1 MEIKPV
7 GRRVLVRPVKDE
19 KTKGGIYIPDS
30 AKESRKEGQ
39 VLAVGTGKDG
49 KELPLKKGDRIIYG
63 GYSSEEFEINGEKYV
78 VVQFKDIV
86 AKIEV

>member
-7 GRRVLVRPVKDE
+7 GRRVLIRPVKEE
-19 KTKGGIYIPDS
+19 KTKGGIYIPES
-30 AKESRKEGQ
+30 AKEGRKEGE

-49 KELPLKKGDRIIYG
+49 NPLPLKKGDRVIYG
-63 GYSSEEFEINGEKYV
+63 GYSSEEFEFNGQKYLV
-78 VVQFKDIV
+78 IQFKDIV